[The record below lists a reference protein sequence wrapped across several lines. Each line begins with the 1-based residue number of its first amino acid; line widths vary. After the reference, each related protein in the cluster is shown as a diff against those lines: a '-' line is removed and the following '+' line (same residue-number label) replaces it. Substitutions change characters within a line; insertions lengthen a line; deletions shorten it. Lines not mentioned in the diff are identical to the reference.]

1 MSDTQR
7 AAIVTG
13 AAGGIGRALVKGL
26 LGAGIRV
33 AAVDRT
39 RDGLNTV
46 TAAAREQGRDANLL
60 TVEADLSR
68 DGAISDIVQQA
79 RGRFG
84 AIDILV
90 NNAGI
95 GQATLRPGNWQQP
108 LRFWDVTADQWRQ
121 FVAVHTTAPL
131 LLAQAVVP
139 EMTQRKWGRI
149 VNVTTSLG
157 TMIRSGSPTYGPS
170 KAALEAFSAIM
181 SKDLDGTGIT
191 VNVLV
196 PGGVTNTP
204 MVPMESG
211 FDRQDMIQPEVMAPP
226 LVWLVSDAAGG
237 VSGRRFLAVHWDP
250 ALAPAQAA
258 EKAGAPVAWT
268 SIATMPIEPPRR
280 V

>member
-7 AAIVTG
+7 VAIVTG

-26 LGAGIRV
+26 LDAGIRV

-39 RDGLNTV
+39 RDGLVVIAGT
-46 TAAAREQGRDANLL
+46 AREQGKDAALL
-60 TVEADLSR
+60 TIEADLSHEV
-68 DGAISDIVQQA
+68 AISDVVGQA
-79 RGRFG
+79 HSHFG

-108 LRFWDVTADQWRQ
+108 LRFWEVTADQWRQ
-121 FVAVHTTAPL
+121 FIAVHTTAPL
-131 LLAQAVVP
+131 LLAQTVVP
-139 EMTQRKWGRI
+139 GMIERKWGRI

-181 SKDLDGTGIT
+181 AKDLDGTGVT

-204 MVPMESG
+204 MVPQESG
-211 FDRQDMIQPEVMAPP
+211 FDRQEMIQPEVMAPP
-226 LVWLVSDAAGG
+226 LVWLVSNAAQG
-237 VSGRRFLAVHWDP
+237 VTGRRFLAVHWDP

-268 SIATMPIEPPRR
+268 SIATLPIEPARR
-280 V
+280 Q

>member
-1 MSDTQR
+1 MCDTQR

-13 AAGGIGRALVKGL
+13 AAGGIGQALVKGL

-39 RDGLNTV
+39 RDGLNAV
-46 TAAAREQGRDANLL
+46 TAAAREQGREANLL
-60 TVEADLSR
+60 TIEADLSR
-68 DGAISDIVQQA
+68 DGAVSDIVQQA
-79 RGRFG
+79 RSRFG

-108 LRFWDVTADQWRQ
+108 LRFWDITADQWRQ

-139 EMTQRKWGRI
+139 EMMQRKWGRI

-204 MVPMESG
+204 MVPMEAG

-226 LVWLVSDAAGG
+226 LVWLVSEAAGR

-280 V
+280 G

>member
-26 LGAGIRV
+26 LGVGIRV

-39 RDGLNTV
+39 REGLDAV
-46 TAAAREQGRDANLL
+46 SVAARQQGRETNLL
-60 TVEADLSR
+60 TVKADLSR

-108 LRFWDVTADQWRQ
+108 LRFWDITADQWRQ

-181 SKDLDGTGIT
+181 AKDLDGSGVT

-226 LVWLVSDAAGG
+226 LVWLVSDAAGR

-250 ALAPAQAA
+250 DVPAAQAA

-280 V
+280 G

>member
-13 AAGGIGRALVKGL
+13 AAGGIGRALVTGL

-39 RDGLNTV
+39 RDGLNAV
-46 TAAAREQGRDANLL
+46 AAAAREQGREANLL
-60 TVEADLSR
+60 TIEADLSR
-68 DGAISDIVQQA
+68 DGAVSDIVQQA

-108 LRFWDVTADQWRQ
+108 LRFWDITADQWRQ

-139 EMTQRKWGRI
+139 EMTERKWGRI

-181 SKDLDGTGIT
+181 SKDLDGSGVT

-204 MVPMESG
+204 MVPLEAG

-226 LVWLVSDAAGG
+226 LVWLASDAAGG
-237 VSGRRFLAVHWDP
+237 VTGRRFLAVHWDA
-250 ALAPAQAA
+250 ALPPAQAA

-280 V
+280 G

>member
-26 LGAGIRV
+26 LGAGIGV

-39 RDGLNTV
+39 REGLDAV
-46 TAAAREQGRDANLL
+46 TAAAREQGGEGNLL
-60 TVEADLSR
+60 TIEADLSR
-68 DGAISDIVQQA
+68 DGAVSDIVQQA

-108 LRFWDVTADQWRQ
+108 LRFWDITADQWRQ

-139 EMTQRKWGRI
+139 EMMQRKWGRI

-181 SKDLDGTGIT
+181 SKDLDGSGVT

-211 FDRQDMIQPEVMAPP
+211 FERQDMIQPEVMAPP